1 MRRAH
6 RAPPRRSARSQCS
19 GSIAG
24 KHLADSLGIGVG
36 LFRQQRMRR
45 CQNAGG
51 AEAAL
56 QSMMLA
62 ERRLERTQLVALRQ
76 ALDRRN
82 LKAVRLHR
90 KNEARAH
97 RRTISDYCARAA
109 HAMFAA
115 NMRAGELEIMAQAI
129 SERGTRLDR
138 GFTRLAVDLEPHF
151 FRLAHMFC
159 CAFSFSAS
167 PAAEASARSVST
179 PKSARR

>member
-1 MRRAH
+1 MRARIEH
-6 RAPPRRSARSQCS
+6 RLDDLHVASAAAD
-19 GSIAG
+19 IAG
-24 KHLADSLGIGVG
+24 KHLADSLGIGVR

-115 NMRAGELEIMAQAI
+115 NMRAGELEIMARQ
-129 SERGTRLDR
+129 
-138 GFTRLAVDLEPHF
+138 
-151 FRLAHMFC
+151 
-159 CAFSFSAS
+159 SAS
-167 PAAEASARSVST
+167 VVRGSTAASHALPLTLNRTFFGLLICFTLRSLSARARLRRRASAR
-179 PKSARR
+179 